1 MPIDVDHL
9 LLDWANPR
17 LAAEDHVPERSQ
29 ADLVAIMDQKYNALA
44 VAQSIARHGFFSS
57 EPLIAIAEGESFR
70 VLEGNRRLAA
80 LKGMRDEELRTRLA
94 RENRGWSRLDVSQ
107 VPPRVPVLVVEREE
121 DVDPLLGFRH
131 ISGIDPW
138 SPYQQA
144 QFIAKLVDQRN
155 MSLEA
160 VADVVGRPLTEVRS
174 MYRDFDVLRQGRSL
188 KIDVKPARDRFGVF
202 TAAMG
207 RPAIRGFIGAPD
219 PAGVDPEYEA
229 FDGEKAS
236 EFEELLAFL
245 FGSPTKTRV
254 IGDSRQIKDLAAVF
268 RDESGAALQELR
280 ATRDLGEALSAL
292 GQPDAQVS
300 RALSLAN
307 RHLRR
312 AIDATQAPLSAE
324 AAGELATAQSLIE
337 QLTAK
342 SEALS

>member
-1 MPIDVDHL
+1 MPIDVEHL

-17 LAAEDHVPERSQ
+17 LAAEDHDPERSQ
-29 ADLVAIMDQKYNALA
+29 ADLVAIMDRKYNALA
-44 VAQSIARHGFFSS
+44 VAQSIARHGFFPS
-57 EPLIAIAEGESFR
+57 EPLIAIVEGDNFR

-80 LKGMRDEELRTRLA
+80 LKGMRDDQLRERLA
-94 RENRGWSRLDVSQ
+94 QENRGWSRLDVSR
-107 VPPRVPVLVVEREE
+107 VPARVPVLIVEREE

-144 QFIAKLVDQRN
+144 QFIAKLVDERE
-155 MSLEA
+155 MPLEA

-174 MYRDFDVLRQGRSL
+174 MYRDFDILRRGQSL
-188 KIDVKPARDRFGVF
+188 KVDVKSARDRFGVF

-207 RPAIRGFIGAPD
+207 RPAIRAFIGASD
-219 PAGVDPEYEA
+219 PAEVDPEYEP
-229 FDGEKAS
+229 FEDEKAP
-236 EFEELLAFL
+236 EFEELLGFL
-245 FGSPTKTRV
+245 FGSPTETRV
-254 IGDSRQIKDLAAVF
+254 VGDSRQIKDLVAVF

-292 GQPDAQVS
+292 GQPDAQVT

-312 AIDATQAPLSAE
+312 AIEATPGALSAE
-324 AAGELATAQSLIE
+324 AVTELSTAQSLIE

-342 SEALS
+342 SEATS